1 MFHSALP
8 ARCTRRA
15 ARPATSS
22 TSALVDARM
31 VEAATTPLAIA
42 TSVIGLLIGLF
53 LTFSG
58 YRLARSL
65 AMLAGFVAGFVIGFG
80 IGGEYYGLVGAIG
93 GGVLLGIVL
102 ALVFK
107 FAFRFA
113 GAVVGVFAGIAVA
126 TNLEWPLWGLIAAA
140 VVGGVVGLFLNKI
153 AIVSWTAIV
162 GASLAVRSAA
172 ELFYGFSG
180 FVLTMEALSILA
192 STILLALVGVLSQM
206 RSLRGEDEV
215 PGLQGSAS

>member
-1 MFHSALP
+1 
-8 ARCTRRA
+8 
-15 ARPATSS
+15 
-22 TSALVDARM
+22 M
-31 VEAATTPLAIA
+31 VEAALTPLAI
-42 TSVIGLLIGLF
+42 TVSVIGLLAGLV

-65 AMLAGFVAGFVIGFG
+65 AMFAGFLAGFVIGWGVGTDFAPTLSLQP
-80 IGGEYYGLVGAIG
+80 LVGAIIG
-93 GGVLLGIVL
+93 AIVIGIAL

-113 GAVVGVFAGIAVA
+113 GGVVGLLAGVAVA
-126 TNLEWPLWGLIAAA
+126 TNFEWAVWGVVAAA
-140 VVGGVVGLFLNKI
+140 GLGALVGIFLNKI

-162 GASLAVRSAA
+162 GASLAVTSAA

-180 FVLTMEALSILA
+180 YVLTMEALS
-192 STILLALVGVLSQM
+192 LLAATVLIALAGVLSQM

-215 PGLQGSAS
+215 PLITGSAS